1 MQRLIMKKFFIILF
15 IFAAV
20 QSYAYSVTD
29 MRGKQIEIP
38 EKLERVATI
47 DDGLLKEL

>member
-1 MQRLIMKKFFIILF
+1 MKKFFIILF

-38 EKLERVATI
+38 EKIERVESI
-47 DDGLLKEL
+47 YNGFIE